1 MKSMLLCLDYV
12 GCQGPSLH
20 CASAS
25 RVTAAVT
32 WNVSLCQASRKGF
45 LFFCSCPLSLPFP
58 IKPPFPYHVA
68 GSFALLVGSDLRT
81 GYSEDRMEKKNF
93 SFHCIPW
100 QEPSLLGG
108 QMASGH
114 LEMQGKHLFFHH
126 ILAWVQGLAGHL
138 ALHRFTLWTFWSCTF
153 ELSSFYQVPVI
164 FSDTWLLVAR
174 GVQLSNIIN
183 LVSVDH
189 MSGQK
194 EGSTRRG
201 REVFHQTGDLPWQL
215 RSSAMT

>member
-1 MKSMLLCLDYV
+1 MKSTLLCLDYV
-12 GCQGPSLH
+12 GCQGPSWL

-58 IKPPFPYHVA
+58 AKPRFPYRIA

-81 GYSEDRMEKKNF
+81 GYIVRIQRKRKTF
-93 SFHCIPW
+93 LFHHIPW

-114 LEMQGKHLFFHH
+114 LDMRWKHLFFHH

-138 ALHRFTLWTFWSCTF
+138 TLHRFTL
-153 ELSSFYQVPVI
+153 
-164 FSDTWLLVAR
+164 
-174 GVQLSNIIN
+174 
-183 LVSVDH
+183 
-189 MSGQK
+189 
-194 EGSTRRG
+194 
-201 REVFHQTGDLPWQL
+201 
-215 RSSAMT
+215 